1 MKGLGRGGSCMSVLR
16 YAAVRDSIRLSV
28 REGQQ
33 QDWQSEG
40 FEK

>member
-33 QDWQSEG
+33 HDWHSEG